1 MLRILRLIALWEAI
15 SAVLLFFVAMPIKYY
30 FYQHIG
36 LTKELAAGFSY
47 MVGLF
52 HGALFVI
59 LALMLIAAWRIYK
72 WTFLRL
78 VKYLIIS
85 VIPIASFWIE
95 IDLKKDINAGIK

>member
-15 SAVLLFFVAMPIKYY
+15 SAILLFFVAMPIKYY
-30 FYQHIG
+30 FYQHLG
-36 LTKELAAGFSY
+36 LTEELAKGFSY

-72 WTFLRL
+72 WSFVRL